1 VFLPRKYC
9 SSSTTKGFST
19 TSLIRIVALLGD
31 RVGDSLHVNREKIEI
46 SQVFIEIWEFK
57 VLPISKGMS
66 GVG

>member
-1 VFLPRKYC
+1 M
-9 SSSTTKGFST
+9 
-19 TSLIRIVALLGD
+19 RIVALLGD

-46 SQVFIEIWEFK
+46 SQVFMEIWEFK